1 MTPTPACLFCQSTQ
15 TELFSL
21 YGQTLLGSQYYCNSC
36 QSIFEIIRFDE
47 ESPYN
52 QTDQNTFAQELPMDF
67 ETLLFDLNDA
77 GIATITLN
85 RPDHL
90 NSVNMQMRLD
100 FTALMEELFY
110 NPNIKVVVFTGAGR
124 GFSAGGDMGHF
135 EHDWITP
142 EFRANSRRLTKFF
155 DDLEA
160 LEKPVIAAINGP
172 CTGAGFELAL
182 ACDIR
187 VAAEEATIGFR
198 ENYISLIPGV
208 GGCARLIRE
217 IGVARAKEMIWM
229 GTMYSAADVYEM
241 GFLNK
246 VVALDNLMDAAYN
259 YANTLL
265 KRAPQSIGLAKKL
278 MNNIHNMDQTSAIAV
293 EGLAQ
298 SILIKTEDHAE
309 GVQAFREKRKPSFK
323 GR

>member
-1 MTPTPACLFCQSTQ
+1 MRL
-15 TELFSL
+15 
-21 YGQTLLGSQYYCNSC
+21 
-36 QSIFEIIRFDE
+36 
-47 ESPYN
+47 
-52 QTDQNTFAQELPMDF
+52 
-67 ETLLFDLNDA
+67 ETLLFNLDDE

-85 RPDHL
+85 RPAAL
-90 NSVNMQMRLD
+90 NAVDMQMRLD
-100 FTALMEELFY
+100 FTAVMEALFF
-110 NPNIKVVVFTGAGR
+110 NEAVKVVVFTGAGR
-124 GFSAGGDMGHF
+124 GFSAGGDMSHF
-135 EHDWITP
+135 EKEWLTP
-142 EFRANSRRLTKFF
+142 AFRANSRRLTKFF

-187 VAAEEATIGFR
+187 LAAAEATIGFR

-229 GTMYSAADVYEM
+229 GTMYTAAEVYEM

-246 VVALDNLMDAAYN
+246 VVPPADLLPTAYEYAAI
-259 YANTLL
+259 LR

-278 MNNIHNMDQTSAIAV
+278 LNNLHNMDQASAVAV

-298 SILIKTEDHAE
+298 SILLKTEDHAE
-309 GVQAFREKRKPSFK
+309 GVRAFREKRKPKFT

>member
-1 MTPTPACLFCQSTQ
+1 MEFK
-15 TELFSL
+15 
-21 YGQTLLGSQYYCNSC
+21 TLLYNL
-36 QSIFEIIRFDE
+36 DE
-47 ESPYN
+47 
-52 QTDQNTFAQELPMDF
+52 D
-67 ETLLFDLNDA
+67 

-85 RPDHL
+85 RPNEL
-90 NSVNMQMRLD
+90 NAVNMQMRLD
-100 FTALMEELFY
+100 FTAVMDELFF
-110 NPNIKVVVFTGAGR
+110 NNDVKVVLFTGAGR
-124 GFSAGGDMGHF
+124 GFSAGGDMSHF
-135 EHDWITP
+135 EQEWVTP
-142 EFRANSRRLTKFF
+142 QFRANSRRLTKFF

-187 VAAEEATIGFR
+187 IAAAEATIGFR

-229 GTMYSAADVYEM
+229 GTMYSAGEVYQM

-246 VVALDNLMDAAYN
+246 VVPGNDLLETVYG
-259 YANTLL
+259 YGRTLV

-278 MNNIHNMDQTSAIAV
+278 LNNLHNMDQTSAVAV

-309 GVQAFREKRKPSFK
+309 GVQAFREKRKPNFK